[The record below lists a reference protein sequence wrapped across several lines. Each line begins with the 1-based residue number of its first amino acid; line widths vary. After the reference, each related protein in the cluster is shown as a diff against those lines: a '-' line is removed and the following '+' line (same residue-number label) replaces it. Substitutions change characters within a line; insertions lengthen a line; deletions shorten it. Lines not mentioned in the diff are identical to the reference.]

1 MIGCVGLKRIFL
13 IALTVGALSPGA
25 GDARIE
31 ADLRCRLG
39 AYALD
44 DGRFL
49 TIQGYEDSTRDLD
62 YVLSSGEYGRL
73 AAGPDGAY
81 VPTNAEGK
89 SYGSAAF
96 APCSD
101 GSVSFTEFGKQAVS
115 GRHVAL
121 RVTDTYFNSAGTRLH
136 GKLVLPASG
145 AVSAIVVWIQGSEDT
160 AETDGIFWQYALPM
174 HGIGVFVYDKR
185 GTGLSGGETSADF
198 NVRADDTAAAVRQ
211 VHALAPQVHRI
222 GDFGGSQGG
231 WIAPLAATRADL
243 DFVIV
248 GYSLAEGVTAQD
260 RDEVE
265 EAVRAAGFGEE
276 VMPKVR
282 EITSATARVVKSY
295 WKDGWD
301 ELAAVKRKYSGEPW
315 YKAIN
320 GENGY
325 TAILLRTPE
334 AKAREM
340 GPKLDKHVSFGY
352 DPRPVVSSISSRQL
366 WVLGGSDRTAPSQKT
381 IPIISDIQKQKP
393 NLDLVIYR
401 NADHGI
407 AETFVSH
414 GVERHRFPDGYIDL
428 IAHWIA
434 DNRLPAGNADLDI
447 RHGVDI
453 PATTRQN
460 AVVSP

>member
-1 MIGCVGLKRIFL
+1 MNVCGGFKRSFLAALAIGMFL
-13 IALTVGALSPGA
+13 PGA
-25 GDARIE
+25 GDARIDD
-31 ADLRCRLG
+31 DLRCRLG

-49 TIQGYEDSTRDLD
+49 AIQGYEDSTRDLD
-62 YVLSSGEYGRL
+62 YVLSSGAYGRL
-73 AAGPDGAY
+73 AASPNGTY
-81 VPTNAEGK
+81 KPTNAEGQT
-89 SYGSAAF
+89 YGSVAF

-101 GSVSFTEFGKQAVS
+101 GKVSFAELGKPAIS

-121 RVTDTYFNSAGTRLH
+121 RITDTWFDSAGTRLH

-145 AVSAIVVWIQGSEDT
+145 NAAAIVVWIQGSEDT
-160 AETDGIFWQYALPM
+160 AETDNIFWQYALPLR
-174 HGIGVFVYDKR
+174 GIAVFVYDKR
-185 GTGLSGGETSADF
+185 GTGLSGGATTADF
-198 NVRADDTAAAVRQ
+198 YVRANDTAAAVRQ
-211 VHALAPQVHRI
+211 ARVLVPQIRRV

-248 GYSLAEGVTAQD
+248 GYGLAEGVTAQD

-265 EAVRAAGFGEE
+265 EMVRTAGFGEE

-282 EITSATARVVKSY
+282 EITSATARVVTSN
-295 WKDGWD
+295 WKDGWG
-301 ELAAVKRKYSGEPW
+301 ELAAVKRKYSSEHW

-340 GPKLDKHVSFGY
+340 GRKLDKHVSFGY
-352 DPRPVVSSISSRQL
+352 DPRPVVSSISARQL

-381 IPIISDIQKQKP
+381 IRIIGNIQKHKP
-393 NLDLVIYR
+393 NLDLAIYR

-407 AETFVSH
+407 AETFVSE
-414 GVERHRFPDGYIDL
+414 GVKRHRFPDGYIDL
-428 IAHWIA
+428 IAGWIA
-434 DNRLPAGNADLDI
+434 DNRLPAGNAGLDV
-447 RHGVDI
+447 RRSADTAGS
-453 PATTRQN
+453 R
-460 AVVSP
+460 SSRLR